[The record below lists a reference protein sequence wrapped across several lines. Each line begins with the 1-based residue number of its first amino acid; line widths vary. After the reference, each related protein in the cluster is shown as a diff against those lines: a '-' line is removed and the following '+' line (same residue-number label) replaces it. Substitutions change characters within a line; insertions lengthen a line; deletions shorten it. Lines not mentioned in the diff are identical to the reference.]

1 MLEGRRIVLVEDDE
15 IMGASLVQRLTL
27 EGAEVQWH
35 RQIARALPA
44 IRTPR
49 KSLDAV
55 ICDIRL
61 PDGTGEELYDTLTRT
76 SHPPP
81 FLFITGQ
88 GGIDQAVRLI
98 RSGAA
103 DYIAKPFD
111 IAAFLTRLATSC
123 GPGPIRRCR
132 PKPASPLPPAPWTG
146 RWPRRRPATRRF

>member
-49 KSLDAV
+49 KTVDAV
-55 ICDIRL
+55 ICDICL

-76 SHPPP
+76 GHPPP

-88 GGIDQAVRLI
+88 GGIDQAV
-98 RSGAA
+98 
-103 DYIAKPFD
+103 
-111 IAAFLTRLATSC
+111 C
-123 GPGPIRRCR
+123 
-132 PKPASPLPPAPWTG
+132 
-146 RWPRRRPATRRF
+146 